1 MAEIGTETRR
11 SIRRHLLAGAGLVL
25 VGVVGFTAWAT
36 TTEISGAVVAPG
48 RLVTD
53 SDVKKV
59 QHPDGG
65 IVAELRAR
73 NGDRVKAGDVL
84 ARLDATVTR
93 ANLAIISKGLDELT
107 ARKARLE
114 AERDQHDRI
123 TFPDELLARTSDPEI
138 ARVVENARRLL
149 ASRRAA
155 RGGQRAQLR
164 QRIAQLHDEVA
175 GNEAQLRAKGQEIA
189 HIQRELTGARD
200 LWARN
205 LMPITKLTALE
216 REAARIEGERGQLV
230 AAIAQVEGKVSE
242 TELQIL
248 QIDQDFASQVGGELR
263 EVEAKIGEYVERKVA
278 AEDRLTR
285 VDIRAPQSGI
295 VHQTAI
301 HTVGGVIN
309 AGETLMLIVP
319 AGDSLLVEANVAPQD
334 IDRLTLGQKAT
345 LRFSTFNQRT
355 TPEIDGALSRISGD
369 TTSDERTGVSYY
381 TVRIAMPPG
390 ELARLGAVTL
400 IPGMPVEA
408 FIATGERNVLSYL
421 IKPLTDQIAWTFR
434 ER

>member
-1 MAEIGTETRR
+1 MAEIRTETRR

-25 VGVVGFTAWAT
+25 VGVVGFTAWAA

-93 ANLAIISKGLDELT
+93 ANLAIVSKGLDELM

-123 TFPDELLARTSDPEI
+123 TFPDELLARMSDPEI

-295 VHQTAI
+295 VHQTTI

-319 AGDSLLVEANVAPQD
+319 AGDTLLVEANVAPQD

-381 TVRIAMPPG
+381 TVRIAMPAG

>member
-1 MAEIGTETRR
+1 M
-11 SIRRHLLAGAGLVL
+11 
-25 VGVVGFTAWAT
+25 
-36 TTEISGAVVAPG
+36 
-48 RLVTD
+48 
-53 SDVKKV
+53 
-59 QHPDGG
+59 
-65 IVAELRAR
+65 
-73 NGDRVKAGDVL
+73 
-84 ARLDATVTR
+84 
-93 ANLAIISKGLDELT
+93 
-107 ARKARLE
+107 
-114 AERDQHDRI
+114 
-123 TFPDELLARTSDPEI
+123 
-138 ARVVENARRLL
+138 

-295 VHQTAI
+295 VHQT
-301 HTVGGVIN
+301 H
-309 AGETLMLIVP
+309 P
-319 AGDSLLVEANVAPQD
+319 H
-334 IDRLTLGQKAT
+334 R
-345 LRFSTFNQRT
+345 RR
-355 TPEIDGALSRISGD
+355 RH
-369 TTSDERTGVSYY
+369 
-381 TVRIAMPPG
+381 
-390 ELARLGAVTL
+390 
-400 IPGMPVEA
+400 
-408 FIATGERNVLSYL
+408 
-421 IKPLTDQIAWTFR
+421 
-434 ER
+434 

>member
-1 MAEIGTETRR
+1 MAEIRTETRR

-53 SDVKKV
+53 FDVKKV

-93 ANLAIISKGLDELT
+93 ANLAIISKGLDELM

-123 TFPDELLARTSDPEI
+123 TFPDELLARMSDPEI

-248 QIDQDFASQVGGELR
+248 QIDQDLASQVGGELR

-285 VDIRAPQSGI
+285 VDIRAPQNGI
-295 VHQTAI
+295 VHQTTI

-319 AGDSLLVEANVAPQD
+319 AGDTLLVEANVAPQD

-408 FIATGERNVLSYL
+408 FIATGERNVLSS
-421 IKPLTDQIAWTFR
+421 IS
-434 ER
+434 